1 MLLKEEYY
9 LKVFRK
15 IAYYISIIG
24 LIICLIGCAANQA
37 LKKGEI
43 AAEYKDWDSA
53 VLHYSNALKQDPDSV
68 KLRLTLET
76 ARRMASHQHLTNAKQ
91 MMEEGKYDQALL
103 EFRLAV
109 DIDPQNQLAAFELDQ
124 ARKQIQ
130 KIAEEQREKSRIEKL
145 KEKAKKEAGKEVY
158 LLPRS
163 TEKISLNFPDKSVK
177 EIYRYIGGLA
187 GINILFDPAIVD
199 QKKIFQVYDL
209 TFMEALDVLTQSS
222 QHFYKIVNDST
233 IIIAPNTP
241 VKRRQYEEQIIKSYF
256 LSNADAKEVATQI
269 RALIGVRNVAQ
280 NLQLNS
286 ITLRD
291 TAAKIA
297 LSDKIVERLDK
308 AKAEVIIDLEIL
320 EVNRSKFNEFGVLL
334 SNYSII
340 QTLNQEEKGIPLH
353 RVPYITQA
361 DWFLSIPSFAYNL
374 LKRDS
379 NTKLL
384 AKPQLRVSEGE
395 KSKLFIGESVPIR
408 ITTFNPAQTIG
419 GNVVPIDSYQY
430 RDVGINI
437 EITPQVHHDNNVTLE
452 LVIKIDAIAGEVSD
466 QPIFTS
472 RIVETKIRLAN
483 GETNLLAGLIKTE
496 KRESLTGIPGLSS
509 IPILGK
515 AFSNTK
521 KENTKT
527 DLVITMTPHILR
539 TSEITEED
547 LKEIWAGTEQN
558 LAYRGVPPATEISPE
573 RPVREIP
580 PERRRPPI
588 EPELTEEEREEAM
601 EEELTEEMA
610 EEEEEMEET
619 PPSETLI
626 YPAPSTSTVLRDK
639 EFMISIQISQAAAI
653 GQIEFE
659 LSYNSEVIEGI
670 EARAG
675 DFMQQDGAKIT
686 LEREFSQEMGLV
698 RIKIARLADE
708 KGATGNGSLVV
719 LRFRSLATGESPLDF
734 SFIDAYDPESQPL
747 QIRFSNG
754 RVEVR

>member
-1 MLLKEEYY
+1 MLKEEYY
-9 LKVFRK
+9 SKVFRK
-15 IAYYISIIG
+15 IACYL
-24 LIICLIGCAANQA
+24 LIVGILSGLIGCAANQEF
-37 LKKGEI
+37 KKGET
-43 AAEYKDWDSA
+43 AANCKDWDSA
-53 VLHYSNALKQDPDSV
+53 VLHYSNALKLDPDNAR
-68 KLRLTLET
+68 LNLTLET

-91 MMEEGKYDQALL
+91 MMHEGKYDQALL

-109 DIDPQNQLAAFELDQ
+109 DIDPQNQLAVFELDQ

-130 KIAEEQREKSRIEKL
+130 KIAEEQREKSSIEKL
-145 KEKAKKEAGKEVY
+145 KEEAEKKPGKEIH

-163 TEKISLNFPDKSVK
+163 KEKIGLNFPDKSVK
-177 EIYRYIGGLA
+177 EIYRYLGGLA
-187 GINILFDPAIVD
+187 GINILFDPAVVD
-199 QKKIFQVYDL
+199 QRTTFQVTAL
-209 TFMEALDVLTQSS
+209 TFMEALDALTQSS
-222 QHFYKIVNDST
+222 QHFYKIVNEST
-233 IIIAPNTP
+233 LIIAPDTP

-269 RALIGVRNVAQ
+269 RALIGIRNVAQ
-280 NLQLNS
+280 DLQLNS

-297 LSDKIVERLDK
+297 LADKIVERLDK

-320 EVNRSKFNEFGVLL
+320 EVNRSKFNEFGILL

-340 QTLNQEEKGIPLH
+340 QTLNQEEKGISLH

-384 AKPQLRVSEGE
+384 AKPQLRISEGE

-430 RDVGINI
+430 RDVGISI
-437 EITPQVHHDNNVTLE
+437 EITPRVHHDNNVTLE
-452 LVIKIDAIAGEVSD
+452 LAIKIDAIAGEITE

-472 RIVETKIRLAN
+472 RIVETKIRLAD

-515 AFSNTK
+515 VFSNTK
-521 KENTKT
+521 NENTKT

-539 TSEITEED
+539 TSEITRGD
-547 LKEIWAGTEQN
+547 LDEIWAGTEQN
-558 LAYRGVPPATEISPE
+558 LEYRGAPPAVEISPE
-573 RPVREIP
+573 SPVREIP

-588 EPELTEEEREEAM
+588 EPQLM
-601 EEELTEEMA
+601 EEEQ
-610 EEEEEMEET
+610 EEEMKEELGEEVVEEEA
-619 PPSETLI
+619 PPSETLVF
-626 YPAPSTSTVLRDK
+626 PAPSTSTVLRDK
-639 EFMISIQISQAAAI
+639 EFMVAIQISQAQAL
-653 GQIEFE
+653 GQVEFE
-659 LSYNSEVIEGI
+659 LSYDSSIIEGI

-675 DFMQQDGAKIT
+675 DFMQQDGAKIAF
-686 LEREFSQEMGLV
+686 EREFSQEMGSV

-708 KGATGNGSLVV
+708 KGATGNGALVV
-719 LRFRSLATGESPLDF
+719 LRFKSLAAGTSPLDF
-734 SFIDAYDPESQPL
+734 SFIDAYDAKSQPL
-747 QIRFSNG
+747 PIKFSNG

>member
-1 MLLKEEYY
+1 MYRSLCNVRRKILLKEEYY

-15 IAYYISIIG
+15 FAYYSSIIV

-43 AAEYKDWDSA
+43 AAEHKDWDSA
-53 VLHYSNALKQDPDSV
+53 VLHYSNALRQEPDNA
-68 KLRLTLET
+68 KLRLALET

-130 KIAEEQREKSRIEKL
+130 KMAEEQREKSRIEKL
-145 KEKAKKEAGKEVY
+145 KEKVEKKPSKEAY

-163 TEKISLNFPDKSVK
+163 VEKISLNFPDKSVK
-177 EIYRYIGGLA
+177 EIYRYLGGLA

-199 QKKIFQVYDL
+199 QRKTFQVSDL
-209 TFMEALDVLTQSS
+209 TFMEALDALTQSS
-222 QHFYKIVNDST
+222 QHFYKIVNEST

-256 LSNADAKEVATQI
+256 ISNADAKEVATQI
-269 RALIGVRNVAQ
+269 RALIGIRNVAQ

-291 TAAKIA
+291 TVAKIA
-297 LSDKIVERLDK
+297 LADKIVERLDK

-334 SNYSII
+334 SNYGII

-374 LKRDS
+374 LKKDS

-384 AKPQLRVSEGE
+384 AKPQLRISEGE

-452 LVIKIDAIAGEVSD
+452 LVIKIDAILGEVTE

-521 KENTKT
+521 KENIKT

-558 LAYRGVPPATEISPE
+558 LEYRGAPPATEISAE

-580 PERRRPPI
+580 PESRRLPI
-588 EPELTEEEREEAM
+588 EPEL
-601 EEELTEEMA
+601 A
-610 EEEEEMEET
+610 EEGREEEMEET
-619 PPSETLI
+619 PPSETMI

-639 EFMISIQISQAAAI
+639 EFMISIQVSQAAAI

-659 LSYNSEVIEGI
+659 LFYNSEIIEGI

-675 DFMQQDGAKIT
+675 DFMQQDGTKIT
-686 LEREFSQEMGLV
+686 FEREFSQEMGLV

-719 LRFRSLATGESPLDF
+719 LRFRSLATGVSPLDF
-734 SFIDAYDPESQPL
+734 SFIDAYNPESQPI